1 MVTRRSLFALFSPQ
15 GAVAGLLRQRRDTFV
30 SPATSYTL
38 SAMPS
43 GVVLVFLNGL
53 LMSEGTDYS
62 IFQRL
67 LTFSSAQS
75 SSRQS
80 PLIIQVHYWS
90 L

>member
-1 MVTRRSLFALFSPQ
+1 MVTRRSLFALFAPQ
-15 GAVAGLLRQRRDTFV
+15 GAVAGLLRQHRDVFV

-53 LMSEGTDYS
+53 LMSEGPDYS